1 MHGVT
6 ILVRRTIWTRQAFVA
21 NAAAAGN
28 TAGSSGV
35 ALSTI
40 PRAAFGWALVLCL
53 LLACGPAAA
62 QGLLD
67 VYRLARDSDPKW
79 RAANFELQA
88 NSEAVAQ
95 ARAALL
101 PTIAFDYGHL
111 DTEQKI
117 LQSNNP
123 IFATGSSRYPT
134 DTQILTITQPIFRA
148 ASWVKL
154 KQAKTVVKQAAATL
168 AAAEQDLML
177 RVAGAYLG
185 VLAARDGLALAEAEK
200 GAIGRQLEL
209 ASSRLDRG
217 LGTITGLYD
226 SRARHSVAEARE
238 IEARNKLD
246 DASQALRE
254 IVGKVIEGLRPLKAD
269 IPLVRP
275 DPARVEAWLTT
286 AENQNLRLESRRQG
300 VVVASQEVDRQRAGH
315 IPTINLVGTNNYTRA
330 GGTIFGGGSNTETT
344 NVGVTLSVPIF
355 EGGATSSLA
364 REAAFRYQKSRE
376 DLEAERRSLERLTRA
391 AFQGVTS
398 GTGLVVALGQT
409 VQAQEKALE
418 SKEEGRKAGLIT
430 VLPVLDAT
438 RDLYAAKRDYAQARY
453 DYLINRLKLKEAA
466 GTLSEQDLVALN
478 GLLD

>member
-1 MHGVT
+1 MAQTTLRCLPAV
-6 ILVRRTIWTRQAFVA
+6 VRQF
-21 NAAAAGN
+21 
-28 TAGSSGV
+28 
-35 ALSTI
+35 L
-40 PRAAFGWALVLCL
+40 
-53 LLACGPAAA
+53 PA
-62 QGLLD
+62 
-67 VYRLARDSDPKW
+67 SD
-79 RAANFELQA
+79 
-88 NSEAVAQ
+88 
-95 ARAALL
+95 
-101 PTIAFDYGHL
+101 GH
-111 DTEQKI
+111 
-117 LQSNNP
+117 NCCN
-123 IFATGSSRYPT
+123 
-134 DTQILTITQPIFRA
+134 
-148 ASWVKL
+148 
-154 KQAKTVVKQAAATL
+154 
-168 AAAEQDLML
+168 
-177 RVAGAYLG
+177 
-185 VLAARDGLALAEAEK
+185 
-200 GAIGRQLEL
+200 
-209 ASSRLDRG
+209 
-217 LGTITGLYD
+217 
-226 SRARHSVAEARE
+226 
-238 IEARNKLD
+238 
-246 DASQALRE
+246 
-254 IVGKVIEGLRPLKAD
+254 VIEGLRPLKAD